1 MPSTNEQWSRALGL
15 ANEVRR
21 ERGRLKRQLADGSV
35 SIVAV
40 LADPPR
46 YAETA
51 TVRQLLLALPNVGPA
66 TASRLLTH
74 CQIAGRKTVA
84 GLSDR
89 QRAALIK
96 TLSSRST

>member
-1 MPSTNEQWSRALGL
+1 VPSTNEQWSRALGL

-21 ERGRLKRQLADGSV
+21 ERGRLKRQLAAGSV
-35 SIVAV
+35 DIVDV
-40 LADPPR
+40 LADPPPC
-46 YAETA
+46 AETA

-66 TASRLLTH
+66 TASRLLTR

-89 QRAALIK
+89 QRAALIE